1 VRLLIT
7 RPLAAAT
14 ALAARLRAIGH
25 EAVIEPLLA
34 IVEDPDARARLA
46 PALEGAHALLFTSS
60 NGVASFAAASERRD
74 LRVFA
79 VGDGTAA
86 AARQAGFAAVESA
99 QGDVEALAALV
110 ASTLTPGGGPLVH
123 ASGHA
128 VAGDLAGR
136 LTRLG
141 FTIRPV
147 PLYRAIAA
155 EALGAATLAAFRAG
169 TIDAAL
175 FFSPRTA
182 ATFVRLARA
191 AGIERDCAKI
201 AGVALSP
208 AVVAELEGLGWRR
221 VVAAEVPTEAA
232 MLRAVDRLDAELRRS
247 GALNS

>member
-1 VRLLIT
+1 VLIT
-7 RPLAAAT
+7 RPRAAAT
-14 ALAARLRAIGH
+14 ALAARLGALGH
-25 EAVIEPLLA
+25 EAVIEPCLA

-46 PALEGAHALLFTSS
+46 PALEGCQALLFTSS
-60 NGVASFAAASERRD
+60 NGVASFSSASGYRD

-99 QGDVEALAALV
+99 QGDVEALAALL
-110 ASTLTPGGGPLVH
+110 ASTLTPSDGPLAHV
-123 ASGHA
+123 SGHA

-136 LTRLG
+136 LGRLG
-141 FTIRPV
+141 FTVRSV
-147 PLYRAIAA
+147 PLYRAIEA
-155 EALGAATLAAFRAG
+155 EALGTAALAAFRAG
-169 TIDAAL
+169 KIDAAL

-191 AGIERDCAKI
+191 AGIERHCART

-208 AVVAELEGLGWRR
+208 AVVAELEGLGWRQIL
-221 VVAAEVPTEAA
+221 VAEEPTEN
-232 MLRAVDRLDAELRRS
+232 AVLNALGRLDAELRGS

>member
-1 VRLLIT
+1 MRVLIT
-7 RPLAAAT
+7 RPIAAAT
-14 ALAARLRAIGH
+14 ALAARLRALGH
-25 EAVIEPLLA
+25 EAVIEPCLA

-46 PALEGAHALLFTSS
+46 PALEGCRALLFTSS
-60 NGVASFAAASERRD
+60 NGVASFAAASARRD

-86 AARQAGFAAVESA
+86 AARQAGFTNVESA

-110 ASTLTPGGGPLVH
+110 VAKLEPGGGPLVH

-136 LTRLG
+136 LGRLG
-141 FTIRPV
+141 FTVRSV
-147 PLYRAIAA
+147 PLYRAIEAD
-155 EALGAATLAAFRAG
+155 ALGTATLAAFRAG

-191 AGIERDCAKI
+191 AGIERDCATV

-208 AVVAELEGLGWRR
+208 AVGTELEGLGWRR
-221 VVAAEVPTEAA
+221 VVTAEVPTEAA
-232 MLRAVDRLDAELRRS
+232 MLAALDRLEAEMRRS